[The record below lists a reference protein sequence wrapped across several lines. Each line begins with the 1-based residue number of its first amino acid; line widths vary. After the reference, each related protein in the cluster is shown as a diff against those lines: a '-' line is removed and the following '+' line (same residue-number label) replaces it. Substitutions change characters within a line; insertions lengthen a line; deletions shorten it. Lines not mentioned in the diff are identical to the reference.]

1 MLVVFIRSNFLSGF
15 SYKLVDFIILT
26 HSFHL
31 LYRLSLSLGKLIL
44 TLVHLNPEN
53 LNTYQ
58 DKEPLRHFPHHEP
71 LLVHLI
77 ALLVAPV
84 ESILTLRNL
93 KVRVLIFSAKP
104 VPNRDRYFLKHRL
117 QLFPIHTNI
126 NLDLKF

>member
-1 MLVVFIRSNFLSGF
+1 
-15 SYKLVDFIILT
+15 
-26 HSFHL
+26 
-31 LYRLSLSLGKLIL
+31 LSLGKLIL

-77 ALLVAPV
+77 ALLVALV

-93 KVRVLIFSAKP
+93 KVRVLVFSAKP